1 MPYYLHLTIEQ
12 CLGIDS
18 SRVLTMRLT
27 LPLGKYPKPE
37 PRTILFQRLHERL
50 RGVSAIQASAVTSNL
65 PMVGGAYELT
75 ILVELL
81 GGILL
86 LVGFRPRVIAL
97 VLAAWCVATAFT
109 AHYHRGDT
117 AQMIHFMKNLC
128 MAGGFLQIAAF
139 GAGRIALTRN

>member
-1 MPYYLHLTIEQ
+1 MRSGAADWLAL
-12 CLGIDS
+12 LG
-18 SRVLTMRLT
+18 RL
-27 LPLGKYPKPE
+27 LM
-37 PRTILFQRLHERL
+37 
-50 RGVSAIQASAVTSNL
+50 SAIFIESGFNKAMAPTATMAMFSRLNL
-65 PMVGGAYELT
+65 PMVGGAYALT